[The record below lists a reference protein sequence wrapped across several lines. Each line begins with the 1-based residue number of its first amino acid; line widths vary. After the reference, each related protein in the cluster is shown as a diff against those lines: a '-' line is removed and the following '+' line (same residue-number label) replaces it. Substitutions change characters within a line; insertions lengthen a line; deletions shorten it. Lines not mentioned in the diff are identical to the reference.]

1 MAVMSVSAVAAGGV
15 SLHRHASLP
24 SVELLSQ
31 HKGGGLSLYST
42 DFALVVPDDW
52 EGTVF
57 YRARGHRLA
66 PGQLLCVEPGEVVV
80 SVEAR
85 NQGRLR
91 VLLLGAELV
100 REMLLL
106 RGRALPET
114 IPAVFATQGGTA
126 LAAALV
132 QMFGAL
138 ERRASVTE
146 LGVCVETL
154 VEALVDAIVRAGKAP
169 LTRSRAG
176 KGASIVEQL
185 RETLMRGANRDEPP
199 PDLATLS
206 REVGLS
212 RFQTLRLFRRHYG
225 VTPRAF
231 HLHISLAL
239 ARRSLKAGASLAE
252 VAASCGFVDQSH
264 FTRQFKRLLGV
275 TPGQYARTG

>member
-1 MAVMSVSAVAAGGV
+1 MRVSAANAAGGV

-31 HKGGGLSLYST
+31 HHGGGLSLYST
-42 DFALVVPDDW
+42 DFALIVPDDW

-57 YRARGHRLA
+57 YRARGHRLS

-100 REMLLL
+100 REMLSL
-106 RGRALPET
+106 RERALPET
-114 IPAVFATQGGTA
+114 IPAVFAVQGGTA
-126 LAAALV
+126 LAAALAQV
-132 QMFGAL
+132 FGAL

-154 VEALVDAIVRAGKAP
+154 VEALVDAIVRAGRAPVTRARGGKA
-169 LTRSRAG
+169 A
-176 KGASIVEQL
+176 IVEQL
-185 RETLMRGANRDEPP
+185 RETLLRGANRDEPP

-231 HLHISLAL
+231 HLHFRLAL